1 MHAIPRAKPDSSA
14 GRPAIAGVGISH
26 PDRVISHA
34 SGLHEALERVGTR
47 SAAASTDPGER
58 KDPWAEYWTTKQRS

>member
-1 MHAIPRAKPDSSA
+1 MHAIPRAKPA
-14 GRPAIAGVGISH
+14 HPPAAPRLPAWGISH
-26 PDRVISHA
+26 PDRVISPE

-47 SAAASTDPGER
+47 SAAASADPGER